1 MLKSKFL
8 RALTKGLLFPMCFML
23 GVPDGGTGGE
33 GNPAESANNNDGQGS
48 GDGNPAAG
56 EGTKTFTQEDLNRI
70 GAREKAEGRRALLK
84 ELGIEDTEDARQAVQ
99 NFLKQQES
107 QKTEAQK
114 AAERAAKAEKEKAD
128 AEAKAS
134 ESQQKLEALMAKA
147 NPDTLDDL
155 IVLTRAKVNDKTDFK
170 AALGIVK
177 AAYPAFFADAQAN
190 EGTQKKPV
198 GTGGSTNPPKGAAN
212 KMSMGERLAKSK
224 LEAAP
229 KESPFFN
236 KNF

>member
-48 GDGNPAAG
+48 GDGNPAAS
-56 EGTKTFTQEDLNRI
+56 EGVKTFTQEDLNRI

-170 AALGIVK
+170 AALEIVK
-177 AAYPAFFADAQAN
+177 STYPGFFTDVQVS
-190 EGTQKKPV
+190 ESTQKKAV
-198 GTGGSTNPPKGAAN
+198 GTGGSTNPPKGAAS
-212 KMSMGERLAKSK
+212 KMSMGERLAKNK